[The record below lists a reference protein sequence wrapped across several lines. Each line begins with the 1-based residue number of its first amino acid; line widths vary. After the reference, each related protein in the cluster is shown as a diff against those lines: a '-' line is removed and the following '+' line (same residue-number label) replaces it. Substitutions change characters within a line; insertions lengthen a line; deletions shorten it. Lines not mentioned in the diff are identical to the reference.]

1 MEVVLSRNLWES
13 NECLFNLI
21 LVFRMLLIIEFI
33 VVVDEVIDRLF
44 LNNKDC
50 VGKIKFV
57 IEEMINGV
65 FFFLLRKKNCG
76 VVVEVWIGRCGIDV
90 LF

>member
-65 FFFLLRKKNCG
+65 FFFLSRKKNRG